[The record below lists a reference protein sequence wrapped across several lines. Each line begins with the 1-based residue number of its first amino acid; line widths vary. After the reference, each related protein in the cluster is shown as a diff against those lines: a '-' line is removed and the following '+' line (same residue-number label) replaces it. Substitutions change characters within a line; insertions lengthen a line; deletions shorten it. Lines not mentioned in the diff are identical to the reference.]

1 MWWHGMVW
9 YALVWYGMV
18 RCGMVCF
25 GVVCGM
31 FSLWICDNICISP
44 SYETLTWRERE
55 RAISEIHAFQPV
67 YLCVSGHPA
76 VWPIR
81 HFHDNLWALYR
92 PSLMISLALFLSFSP
107 TLTLSLSISLSLF
120 IRCIVSLSA
129 LSIPIRLLD
138 PPWLQKY
145 NALMKRA
152 DDNGLGCS
160 LYYHPQLMIF
170 CTIARWMNPDHQ
182 FIPFHPG
189 SQMREPQWDFNQL
202 KSTHMC
208 NPWSNMASW
217 RIPHLLRWCSP

>member
-9 YALVWYGMV
+9 YAPVWYGMV

-44 SYETLTWRERE
+44 SYETLTWRERERE

-92 PSLMISLALFLSFSP
+92 PSLMISLALFLSPSP
-107 TLTLSLSISLSLF
+107 LLSLSLSLYLCLSLF
-120 IRCIVSLSA
+120 VVLYPYPLYPSLSDCW
-129 LSIPIRLLD
+129 ILLGCRNIM
-138 PPWLQKY
+138 P
-145 NALMKRA
+145 LMKRA
-152 DDNGLGCS
+152 DGQRAGMFTLLSSAVDDL
-160 LYYHPQLMIF
+160 LYH
-170 CTIARWMNPDHQ
+170 
-182 FIPFHPG
+182 
-189 SQMREPQWDFNQL
+189 SQMNEPWPPVYSF
-202 KSTHMC
+202 S
-208 NPWSNMASW
+208 SW
-217 RIPHLLRWCSP
+217 FTNERTSMRFQPTEINSHV